1 MMWMLFIHL
10 KAEIIAL
17 TNNYK
22 QKKRI
27 NNQKQLQGGNKTM
40 HETLVT
46 GRYIV
51 DHTTFGGTI
60 YFSDFCTDY
69 RGSDQKESE
78 IAKRIMSDWKFDKSC
93 NKNLASRNK
102 DKNYA

>member
-1 MMWMLFIHL
+1 
-10 KAEIIAL
+10 
-17 TNNYK
+17 
-22 QKKRI
+22 
-27 NNQKQLQGGNKTM
+27 M

>member
-1 MMWMLFIHL
+1 
-10 KAEIIAL
+10 
-17 TNNYK
+17 
-22 QKKRI
+22 
-27 NNQKQLQGGNKTM
+27 M

-69 RGSDQKESE
+69 RGGDQKESE
-78 IAKRIMSDWKFDKSC
+78 IAKRII
-93 NKNLASRNK
+93 
-102 DKNYA
+102 